1 MLFCFYCLLA
11 KRDERRKLLSRDAC
25 GYLTAHIKVYVL
37 DMSFPLKLRGI
48 EPPYC
53 VTHQGSSFMA
63 PSRSALLFYFNGVLV
78 VSIFEP
84 GGGWVVRGVDLRVV
98 STRKLR
104 AARGAVIRVWQP
116 H

>member
-1 MLFCFYCLLA
+1 M
-11 KRDERRKLLSRDAC
+11 LSRDAC

-63 PSRSALLFYFNGVLV
+63 PSRSALLFYFYFILMVFSWSRSSSQVEVGLCVGLTSEWLV
-78 VSIFEP
+78 HANYVRR
-84 GGGWVVRGVDLRVV
+84 VVR
-98 STRKLR
+98 
-104 AARGAVIRVWQP
+104 
-116 H
+116 